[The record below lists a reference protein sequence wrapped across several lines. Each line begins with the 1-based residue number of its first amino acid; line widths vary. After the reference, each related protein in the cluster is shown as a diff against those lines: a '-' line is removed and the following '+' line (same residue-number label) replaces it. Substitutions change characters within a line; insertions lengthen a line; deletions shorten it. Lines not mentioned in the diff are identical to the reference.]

1 LINFAVKDV
10 EMEIRGA
17 IASVRDRETVL
28 AMARTT
34 QPVNEVHDHLWM
46 DRATHVFMPLPE
58 DSCLG

>member
-1 LINFAVKDV
+1 MSKWKFA
-10 EMEIRGA
+10 A
-17 IASVRDRETVL
+17 PSQSVRDRETVL